1 MFQDWLLALT
11 KQDVLA
17 REFDAKKV
25 LDGCLF
31 YPASGID
38 GSPIR
43 HWGIGVDSFVYVDM
57 TVTKAD
63 FNRVI
68 AGGAFKG
75 YDLYASRELP
85 PQELMTRNWRMRA
98 PSSIDKA
105 EYVER
110 MQRAMNDK
118 TGPFATWS
126 VFERKDEF
134 SDSHGPKRFSLL
146 YMRAEGV
153 AAYDGLFAGHLVLPK
168 VVALIRP
175 GTGFGG
181 NFGNFEEVLYE
192 VMTWHPHGMPAQ
204 ILAWHSRG
212 QDPFE
217 TELTRA
223 YPNLLL
229 GPMGKDGER
238 DFLISLFGR

>member
-43 HWGIGVDSFVYVDM
+43 HWEIGVDSFVYVDM
-57 TVTKAD
+57 AVTKAE

-68 AGGAFKG
+68 EGEAFKG
-75 YDLYASRELP
+75 YYLYASRELS
-85 PQELMTRNWRMRA
+85 PQDLMARNWRMRA

-110 MQRAMNDK
+110 VQRAMNDK

-126 VFERKDEF
+126 VFERKEEF
-134 SDSHGPKRFSLL
+134 AYSHGPKRFSLL
-146 YMRAEGV
+146 YVRAEGV
-153 AAYDGLFAGHLVLPK
+153 AAYDALFSDRLVLPK

-192 VMTWHPHGMPAQ
+192 VMSWHPQGMPAQ
-204 ILAWHSRG
+204 FLTWHSRG
-212 QDPFE
+212 QDPLE
-217 TELTRA
+217 TKLTRA